1 MDHARRRITTGMAA
15 AGATAATAGVAGLG
29 LGGLVGIPS
38 RVHAQA
44 PIKLSLGHNSPP
56 SSPKGL
62 GASKFAELV
71 AARSDGRIAVQV
83 APAEQLGNENSQ
95 MGALRVGSQD
105 LGSLGQG
112 AMLSIVPEVAVL
124 GLPFLYST
132 MPKAWEALD
141 GPVGQELAKKIEEK
155 NLVFLGWWCNGIRH
169 TTNNKRPITR
179 PEDFKGLKIRTPLD
193 PTTVDTFAAMGAS
206 PQQINYG
213 ELYMA
218 LQKGVVDGQEN
229 PFANI
234 YTAKLYEVQK
244 YISFTSHKYEPTGL
258 IMSAIAWK
266 RLKPAD
272 QDAIRAAAK
281 EATAY
286 QRRAS
291 FDSEE
296 KYLLEL
302 KKMPSLALNDVDL
315 APFRQA
321 TESVWDAWEKKPVGD
336 FVKRLRATRA

>member
-1 MDHARRRITTGMAA
+1 MNKTRRRITLSMTA
-15 AGATAATAGVAGLG
+15 AGAAGIA
-29 LGGLVGIPS
+29 GIPFAG
-38 RVHAQA
+38 AQA
-44 PIKLSLGHNSPP
+44 PIKLTLGHNSPP
-56 SSPKGL
+56 SSPKGM

-71 AARSDGRIAVQV
+71 AAKSNGRIAVQV
-83 APAEQLGNENSQ
+83 SPSEQLGNENSQ
-95 MGALRVGSQD
+95 MGALRMGSQD

-141 GPVGQELAKKIEEK
+141 GPIGQELAKKMDDK
-155 NLVFLGWWCNGIRH
+155 GLVFLGWWCNGIRQ
-169 TTNNKRPITR
+169 TSNSKRPITR

-218 LQKGVVDGQEN
+218 LQQGVVDGQEN
-229 PFANI
+229 PLANI

-244 YISFTSHKYEPTGL
+244 FISFTNHKYEPTGL
-258 IMSAIAWK
+258 IMSASTWK
-266 RLKPAD
+266 RLKAAD
-272 QDAIRAAAK
+272 HEILQAAAK
-281 EATAY
+281 EATDF
-286 QRRAS
+286 QRKAS
-291 FDSEE
+291 FDSEQ
-296 KYLLEL
+296 KFLEEF
-302 KKMPSLALNDVDL
+302 KKMPSVVLNEVDL
-315 APFRQA
+315 APFRKA
-321 TESVWDAWEKKPVGD
+321 TEGVWDAWEKKPVGD

>member
-1 MDHARRRITTGMAA
+1 MDHKRRRITLGMAA
-15 AGATAATAGVAGLG
+15 AGTVGAASIAGVPFA
-29 LGGLVGIPS
+29 
-38 RVHAQA
+38 RAQA

-71 AARSDGRIAVQV
+71 GAKSDGRINIQV
-83 APAEQLGNENSQ
+83 SPSEQLGNENSQ

-112 AMLSIVPEVAVL
+112 AMLSIVPEVATL

-141 GPVGQELAKKIEEK
+141 GPIGQELAKKMDDK
-155 NLVFLGWWCNGIRH
+155 GLVFLAWWCNGIRQ
-169 TTNNKRPITR
+169 TSNSKRPITK

-206 PQQINYG
+206 PQQISYG

-218 LQKGVVDGQEN
+218 LQQGVVDGQEN
-229 PFANI
+229 PLANI

-244 YISFTSHKYEPTGL
+244 FISFTNHKYEPTGL
-258 IMSAIAWK
+258 IMSATSWK

-272 QDAIRAAAK
+272 HEILRAAAK
-281 EATAY
+281 EATEY
-286 QRRAS
+286 QRKVS
-291 FDSEE
+291 FDSEQ
-296 KYLLEL
+296 KFLEEF
-302 KKMPSLALNDVDL
+302 KKMPSVALNEVDL
-315 APFRQA
+315 EPFRKA
-321 TESVWDAWEKKPVGD
+321 TEGVWDAWEKKPVGE
-336 FVKRLRATRA
+336 FVKRLRASRA